1 MDKWQPIETAPESG
15 EFLVWNSVFE
25 RIACI
30 HSIDGEWYHGGGA
43 SGVAGPSNKV
53 LRYPGVSTQWHPM
66 PDSPARIRENNTE
79 REG

>member
-30 HSIDGEWYHGGGA
+30 LSRDGEWYHGGGA
-43 SGVAGPSNKV
+43 SGVAVPSNKV
-53 LRYPGVSTQWHPM
+53 LNSPGVNTHWQPL
-66 PDSPARIRENNTE
+66 PNRPAGTRSFDALTK
-79 REG
+79 